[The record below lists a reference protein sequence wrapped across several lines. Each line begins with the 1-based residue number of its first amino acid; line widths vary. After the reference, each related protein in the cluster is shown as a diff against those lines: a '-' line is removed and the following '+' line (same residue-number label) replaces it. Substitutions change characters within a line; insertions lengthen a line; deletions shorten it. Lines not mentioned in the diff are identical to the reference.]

1 MASPA
6 PVPLRIA
13 AIVALV
19 EGAAFT
25 AYAIFVLVEVIRFG
39 ITGPSAV
46 SNVQSVT
53 LEIVIFAVFGVGLLL
68 SGWALWR
75 MKRWGRAPAVL
86 GQLLGLVVGVPL
98 IGAAGA
104 IERVAGILIVVLAV
118 AALICLFMPATPRAL
133 LGEE

>member
-1 MASPA
+1 MALPPA
-6 PVPLRIA
+6 LPLRIA

-25 AYAIFVLVEVIRFG
+25 AYAIYVIVEVARFG

-53 LEIVIFAVFGVGLLL
+53 LEIVIFAVFGIGLLL
-68 SGWALWR
+68 AGWGLWR
-75 MKRWGRAPAVL
+75 ARRWGRAPAVL

-98 IGAAGA
+98 VSATGSV
-104 IERVAGILIVVLAV
+104 ERVAGILIVAMAV
-118 AALICLFMPATPRAL
+118 VSLVCLFMPSTTRSL
-133 LGEE
+133 LADE